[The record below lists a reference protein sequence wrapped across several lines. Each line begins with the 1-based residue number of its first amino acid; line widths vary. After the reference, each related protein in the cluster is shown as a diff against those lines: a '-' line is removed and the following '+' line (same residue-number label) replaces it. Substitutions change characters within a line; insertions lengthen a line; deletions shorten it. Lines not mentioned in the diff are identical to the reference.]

1 MGSESMVGVPG
12 SCPILI
18 ISKLMLSQLY
28 STLPRYGRGCSG
40 MVVGAQVWLR
50 YPGMI
55 TGAQVYSGYPRVR
68 CPGMVEV
75 PKYGKGCPVMVRG
88 TKLWF
93 RSSGIFRVPVG
104 GSLVWLRCPGMVE
117 VPRNGRSA

>member
-1 MGSESMVGVPG
+1 
-12 SCPILI
+12 
-18 ISKLMLSQLY
+18 
-28 STLPRYGRGCSG
+28 